1 MESLEVWGSEM
12 TTASYSSPGNDSGTG
27 DWPPNL
33 LARIATTIGRRHQE
47 DVASTALLYVIQGDS
62 HARRAVVADLAR
74 TAGLTAGADL
84 PDDLFFVGQDH
95 GEDGRP
101 DIVGLDD
108 RARARVVIEAK
119 IDAGFQPRQI
129 ARYSTRLA
137 SGLPSVIAVLAPE
150 RRLPRLLHEALQ
162 QLTGEEIELA
172 ERGPVT
178 WQTADRALTLL
189 GISWLRMLGAMEN
202 VTSSADLG
210 QLHGFYDYL
219 ESAIFLP
226 FAAADL
232 ARANGRLMRSV
243 TSLAQNV
250 AASFLAAERGSTTH
264 HWSYTGQLLVLHGRT
279 AWFGVWLD
287 AWAQREDT
295 PYWLTYHKDALPPAR
310 SAQILPE
317 LKAIPGIRAH
327 RDETYLCAALF
338 PPAEAGRAE
347 VERALTGLIRQV
359 AHLVR

>member
-1 MESLEVWGSEM
+1 MADQGWEVTAAQSGS
-12 TTASYSSPGNDSGTG
+12 SGSDGGMG

-47 DVASTALLYVIQGDS
+47 NAASTALLYVIQADD

-74 TAGLTAGADL
+74 RAGLAAYADL
-84 PDDLFFVGQDH
+84 PDDLFFAGQDH

-108 RARARVVIEAK
+108 CARTRVVIEAK
-119 IDAGFQPRQI
+119 VDAGFQPNQI
-129 ARYSTRLA
+129 TRYRARLA
-137 SGLPSVIAVLAPE
+137 SGLPSVLAVLAPE
-150 RRLPRLLHEALQ
+150 RRLPRLLQEARH
-162 QLTGEEIELA
+162 QLTGAEIELG
-172 ERGPVT
+172 ERGPLT
-178 WQTADRALTLL
+178 WQTADRTLTLL
-189 GISWLRMLGAMEN
+189 GISWLATLEAMEN
-202 VTSSADLG
+202 VTSFADLG
-210 QLHGFYDYL
+210 QLRGFYDYL

-226 FAAADL
+226 FATADL

-243 TSLAQNV
+243 TSVAQNV
-250 AASFLAAERGSTTH
+250 AATFPAAERGSTMH
-264 HWSYTGQLLVLHGRT
+264 HWSYSGQLLVLHGRT

-310 SAQILPE
+310 AAQILPE
-317 LKAIPGIRAH
+317 LNAIAGIRAH

-338 PPAEAGRAE
+338 PRAEVGRAE
-347 VERALTGLIRQV
+347 VEKALTKLIDRV
-359 AHLVR
+359 ADLVR

>member
-1 MESLEVWGSEM
+1 MITEPS
-12 TTASYSSPGNDSGTG
+12 SSPGDDGGTG

-47 DVASTALLYVIQGDS
+47 DVASTALLYVIQADS
-62 HARRAVVADLAR
+62 DTRRAVVADLAR

-119 IDAGFQPRQI
+119 IDTGFRPRQI

-150 RRLPRLLHEALQ
+150 RRLPRLLHEAHE
-162 QLTGEEIELA
+162 QLIHEELELT
-172 ERGPVT
+172 ELGPAT
-178 WQTADRALTLL
+178 WQTPDRALTLV
-189 GISWLRMLGAMEN
+189 GISWLTTLEAMEN

-210 QLHGFYDYL
+210 QLRGFYDYL

-243 TSLAQNV
+243 TSVAQNV
-250 AASFLAAERGSTTH
+250 GASFPAAERGSATH

-295 PYWLTYHKDALPPAR
+295 PYWLTYHKDALPPVRA
-310 SAQILPE
+310 AQILPG

-338 PPAEAGRAE
+338 PPVEAGRAE
-347 VERALTGLIRQV
+347 VEMTLTGLIRQV
-359 AHLVR
+359 ADRVR